1 MKRVPLQERIV
12 FFLFEPIGRARTFL
26 VPRSHVAR
34 ERGASR
40 FRFGAFQRDNFLS
53 HFCYSFASAVVSSS
67 SLSRASS
74 SVNPKSDVTDC
85 RTREAL
91 LCFSSCD

>member
-1 MKRVPLQERIV
+1 MKRVALQERIV
-12 FFLFEPIGRARTFL
+12 FFLFEPVWRARTFL
-26 VPRSHVAR
+26 IPRSHIAR
-34 ERGASR
+34 DRSASR
-40 FRFGAFQRDNFLS
+40 LRLGAFQCDNFLG